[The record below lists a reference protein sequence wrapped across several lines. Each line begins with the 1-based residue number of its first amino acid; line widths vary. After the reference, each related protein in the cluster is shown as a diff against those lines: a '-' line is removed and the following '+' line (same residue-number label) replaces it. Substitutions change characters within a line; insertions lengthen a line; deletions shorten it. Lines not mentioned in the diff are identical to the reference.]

1 MRVLFVSSGASPAVL
16 AHEPLRAL
24 GCSVEWLDFSVACGG
39 QKLGAWARHWP
50 RPGAVA
56 ALCARLAA
64 FTPDIV
70 HVSGARQ
77 DLMAAL
83 IACRTFPKA
92 PIVCE
97 RGAVGGLSA
106 FSPLD
111 WAMFRHPRLAAII
124 VPSRA
129 VINAWAARPL
139 LRRLMR
145 AERCETAPLRRHSPA
160 ARGAPPSARASAPCW
175 GSKMAAF
182 VVGTVCAIR
191 PIKNL
196 GFAARAVA
204 SMRSARPV
212 AFAVIGAPGDARA
225 MRELVEAGGSRLRL
239 LGMRPGAVSLM
250 PALDAYVSPTRVPGE
265 GFGLAFAEAMACGLP
280 ALTMNYGGSAEI
292 CEDGSSGFVL
302 PEDLARWTTTLE
314 RLAGDGELA
323 ERVGEEARKRIARRF
338 SPAAVAEAYL
348 RIYEGAVSGGS
359 AALARSHR
367 GSDR

>member
-1 MRVLFVSSGASPAVL
+1 MRVLFVSSGSSPAVL
-16 AHEPLRAL
+16 AHAALQTL
-24 GCSVEWLDFSVACGG
+24 GCSVEWLDLSLACSG

-50 RPGAVA
+50 RPGVVA
-56 ALCARLAA
+56 ALSARLAA
-64 FTPDIV
+64 FTPDII
-70 HVSGARQ
+70 HVSGGRQ

-97 RGAVGGLSA
+97 RGAVGGLNGL
-106 FSPLD
+106 SPLD

-145 AERCETAPLRRHSPA
+145 AERCETAPYAVIPPPLAAPDERSRLRA
-160 ARGAPPSARASAPCW
+160 MLGLEE
-175 GSKMAAF
+175 AAF

-196 GFAARAVA
+196 AFAARAVA

-212 AFAVIGAPGDARA
+212 AFAVIGTPGDARA
-225 MRELVEAGGSRLRL
+225 MRELAEAGGSRLRL
-239 LGMRPGAVSLM
+239 LGPRPGAVSLM

-302 PEDLARWTTTLE
+302 PEDLARWTATLE

-323 ERVGEEARKRIARRF
+323 QRVGEEARNRIARRF

-348 RIYEGAVSGGS
+348 RIYEGAVR
-359 AALARSHR
+359 AANGA
-367 GSDR
+367 

>member
-16 AHEPLRAL
+16 AHAALRAL

-39 QKLGAWARHWP
+39 QKLGGWARHWP

-56 ALCARLAA
+56 ALRARLAA

-106 FSPLD
+106 LSSLD
-111 WAMFRHPRLAAII
+111 WAMFRHRRLAAII

-145 AERCETAPLRRHSPA
+145 AERCEMAPHAVIPPPLAAPA
-160 ARGAPPSARASAPCW
+160 ERSRIRAML
-175 GSKMAAF
+175 GLDDGAF

-191 PIKNL
+191 PIKNF

-239 LGMRPGAVSLM
+239 LGMRPGAVSPM